1 MIVNFNQIKFLA
13 SAGQR
18 WLLFWSLLLLVFLP
32 VQLSHAASDKY
43 VVNLMSLTQDVELTT
58 IKNFAELNAN
68 YNVIVYSK
76 ILDSG
81 KKYVLSAGYF
91 PDYQAAK
98 KASEIL
104 DKTYK
109 GAYAV
114 KFTSNFTVLK
124 SIKRLPPS
132 ISSAPSKLVTPSKP
146 VSALLAKPEKSGS
159 GISQKQLDK
168 IMRSAKSALKQ
179 GEYKRAVQLF
189 SAVLSAPENKYSREA
204 LELLGVARERN
215 DQYNHAVNI
224 YNNYIKKYPGSRDV
238 RRVKQRLAVLITATK
253 RIDKKDEK
261 KIRIKDRPW
270 ELGGSLSQS
279 FNNNNGEDVDIYTFL
294 SLTGRKRNKET
305 DLRLQFTGS
314 RTSPLKG
321 HIDAEFQI
329 SEMYADVL
337 FRDSH
342 LSTKIGRQRSRS
354 GGLFGR
360 FDGFL
365 LSYDDSASTRYNFL
379 AGIPVGSSHDY
390 LFDTERNK
398 RLAYGINSD
407 LSFLDKTLDLNLYAL
422 AQYNDNIL
430 DRQVLGAEARFFK
443 RSISVFSLFDYDTSY
458 SETNIFLLTGN
469 WKPANNYNFF
479 FNVDYRNNPL
489 LTTTNALIGQTE
501 TDLGTLVSLL
511 GEEAVRQLALDRS
524 TTSRLVGLGLLGPW
538 SDSTTI
544 RGDISTTRVTSSEA
558 SGGVPA
564 MPMVGPDY
572 YYSLQFVTTNYF
584 DKGDTTILQFQY
596 SDTEVSRKV
605 TALVTTRIPITK
617 KLRIAPRVILSF
629 NNLELGQNRN
639 ELRTSMRTDY
649 KYGKQLQMDVDIGMD
664 FSNVESEED
673 SALTNYYLI
682 ASYHWIF

>member
-98 KASEIL
+98 KASVIL

-124 SIKRLPPS
+124 SIKRLPSS

-443 RSISVFSLFDYDTSY
+443 RSISVFSLLDYDTSY

-524 TTSRLVGLGLLGPW
+524 TTSRLVGMGLLGPW